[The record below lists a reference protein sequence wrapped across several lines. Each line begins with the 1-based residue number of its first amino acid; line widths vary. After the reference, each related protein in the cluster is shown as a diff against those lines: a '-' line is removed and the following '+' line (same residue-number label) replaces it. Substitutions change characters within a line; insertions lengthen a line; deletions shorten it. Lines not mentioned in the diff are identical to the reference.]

1 MGVWGEQVV
10 PRVNDRSLA
19 AAPVMRLRERACAGL
34 AGRVLE
40 IGFGSGLNLAAYPA
54 EVTAVDA
61 VEPSDVAWTL
71 SKRRRAGTPL
81 PVARTGLDGQRLD
94 VPDGS
99 YDAALS
105 TFTLCTIP
113 DATLAL
119 REVRRALR
127 PGGTLHFLEHG
138 LAPDPGVA
146 TWQRRL
152 DPLQRRMVAGCHLR
166 RDLPA
171 LIAAAGLELLEVDAD
186 YLAGPRVSRPW
197 GYLYIGRA
205 RRPA

>member
-1 MGVWGEQVV
+1 MGVWAEQVV
-10 PRVNDRSLA
+10 PRTNDRMLA
-19 AAPVMRLRERACAGL
+19 APPVMRLRQRACAGL

-40 IGFGSGLNLAAYPA
+40 IGFGSGLNLAAYPP

-61 VEPSDVAWTL
+61 VEPSDTGWAL
-71 SKRRRAGTPL
+71 SERRRAATPV
-81 PVARTGLDGQRLD
+81 PVTRIGLDGQRLA
-94 VPDGS
+94 VPDES

-127 PGGTLHFLEHG
+127 PGGTFHFLEHG

-146 TWQRRL
+146 AWQRRL
-152 DPLQRRMVAGCHLR
+152 EPLQRRLAAGCHLR

-171 LIAAAGLELLEVDAD
+171 LIVAAGLEPVEVDAE
-186 YLAGPRVSRPW
+186 YVPGPRVSRPW
-197 GYLYIGRA
+197 GYVYLGRA